1 MGLNFYDYHNYEKHW
16 ANWFIII
23 KANNSISE
31 HTQNI
36 RFTVLGVMLH
46 YTHFLWMFK
55 NQKKKSESVP
65 APEALL
71 GQIAKI
77 RQKFN

>member
-1 MGLNFYDYHNYEKHW
+1 M
-16 ANWFIII
+16 II
-23 KANNSISE
+23 KANNNISE

-46 YTHFLWMFK
+46 YTALALHSFSM
-55 NQKKKSESVP
+55 NVQKPKKSAIVP
-65 APEALL
+65 AHYALL

-77 RQKFN
+77 RQKLN